1 MTTNT
6 SSVHTDE
13 QFATRV
19 VAQLSDAA
27 NQLPHDISERLKAA
41 RALAISKRK
50 VVKTVAASNISISGS
65 TLTLQGGDD
74 WRGLWKWLGSALP
87 LVALVAGLMT
97 IALVQDDLRA
107 LEVAEVDTELLT
119 DDLPPAAYTDP
130 GFTQYLRSEQ
140 NR

>member
-1 MTTNT
+1 MTTHI
-6 SSVHTDE
+6 SSVHSNE
-13 QFATRV
+13 QFARRV
-19 VAQLSDAA
+19 ASQLNDAA

-41 RALAISKRK
+41 RSLALSKRK
-50 VVKTVAASNISISGS
+50 VVKTVTASNVSVAGNA
-65 TLTLQGGDD
+65 LTLQGGGD
-74 WRGLWKWLGSALP
+74 WGGLWKWLGSALP

-107 LEVAEVDTELLT
+107 LEVAEVDAELLT

-130 GFTQYLRSEQ
+130 GFTQYLRGEL

>member
-1 MTTNT
+1 MTTHI
-6 SSVHTDE
+6 SSVHSNE
-13 QFATRV
+13 QFARRV
-19 VAQLSDAA
+19 ASQLNDAA

-41 RALAISKRK
+41 RSLALSKRK
-50 VVKTVAASNISISGS
+50 VVKTVTASNVSVTGNA
-65 TLTLQGGDD
+65 LTLQGGGD
-74 WRGLWKWLGSALP
+74 WGGLWKWLGSALP

-107 LEVAEVDTELLT
+107 LEVAEVDAELLT

-130 GFTQYLRSEQ
+130 GFTQYLRGEL